1 MAPIVGGP
9 ASPAAAEVLLE
20 ACGGLTTVELLGP
33 APNVNKEPA
42 GGKRVTYLSEPAQ
55 NTGVHM
61 SRSLGSNRVKRPL
74 KG

>member
-1 MAPIVGGP
+1 MVTIVGGP

-20 ACGGLTTVELLGP
+20 ARGGLTTVELLGP

-55 NTGVHM
+55 NTGAHT
-61 SRSLGSNRVKRPL
+61 SHTLGGNRVKRPP

>member
-1 MAPIVGGP
+1 MGGP
-9 ASPAAAEVLLE
+9 ASSAEVLLE
-20 ACGGLTTVELLGP
+20 PCGGLTTVELLGP

-55 NTGVHM
+55 NTGAH
-61 SRSLGSNRVKRPL
+61 RRRCLGSNRVKRPL